1 MANIYI
7 VEDDTNIQEIEAI
20 ALKNS
25 GHSVEQFD
33 DAAHFY
39 KKLEEKL
46 PDLAILDLML
56 PDEDGYEIVKK
67 LRQNPATKKLPVIMV
82 TAKTSEIDMV
92 RGLDIRAKS
101 PTPIIMLSAKSE
113 DNDKI
118 LGLNIGADDYI
129 KKPFSI
135 IEFITRVKAILR
147 RTLEQPDDKYMT
159 IGDIFLDNERHV
171 VYVDNKGIELTYK
184 EENVVDID
192 FNRLHQF
199 HLKYEV
205 IVDVGKLASFG
216 TVFVVQFIV
225 ETAVIEKVSVKVYN
239 LIAGELIEC
248 EQYIQGAKYCA
259 E

>member
-92 RGLDIRAKS
+92 RGLDI
-101 PTPIIMLSAKSE
+101 
-113 DNDKI
+113 
-118 LGLNIGADDYI
+118 GADDYI

-184 EENVVDID
+184 EYE
-192 FNRLHQF
+192 L
-199 HLKYEV
+199 LKLLMKTLELFLPEKKSWSV
-205 IVDVGKLASFG
+205 CGIPNLKANPEPLICISRHSVRSW
-216 TVFVVQFIV
+216 
-225 ETAVIEKVSVKVYN
+225 ETAADILRRCEMLGMLWNRGLFYEKKD
-239 LIAGELIEC
+239 
-248 EQYIQGAKYCA
+248 
-259 E
+259 